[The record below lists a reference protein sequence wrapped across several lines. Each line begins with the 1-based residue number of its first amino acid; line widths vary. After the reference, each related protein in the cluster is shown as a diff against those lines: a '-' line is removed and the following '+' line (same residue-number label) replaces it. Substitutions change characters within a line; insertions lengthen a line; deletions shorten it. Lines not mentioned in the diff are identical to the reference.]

1 VATGSAV
8 SVASNSGGG
17 SATAVAVGR
26 AAGAAVG
33 VDLGLGADVA
43 VAVGRGSG
51 VLVGVAVGVA
61 VGRPVGA
68 SVGVAVGVGVG
79 LGFGLINVSI
89 VLITSRGLILIG
101 GLVGTVAA
109 PAAST
114 GGCRSCAAA
123 GIDAKA
129 SAAAPAIH
137 LFLFAIPTMD
147 HGLTRFC
154 PSTNLVR
161 PGPSG

>member
-1 VATGSAV
+1 VAR
-8 SVASNSGGG
+8 NSGGC
-17 SATAVAVGR
+17 SAATVAVGR
-26 AAGAAVG
+26 SVGIAVG
-33 VDLGLGADVA
+33 FGLGTDVA

-51 VLVGVAVGVA
+51 VFVAVAVGLPVGSEVGVAVG
-61 VGRPVGA
+61 
-68 SVGVAVGVGVG
+68 VGVGVG

-89 VLITSRGLILIG
+89 VLITSRGLIFIG

-109 PAAST
+109 LAAST

-137 LFLFAIPTMD
+137 LFLFAIPAMD
-147 HGLTRFC
+147 HGLTRIC